1 MPVLLN
7 LEETMP
13 IAVVEVMDST
23 VLSNINRVRAIITR
37 SMKGLTFRVLP
48 IYLTKLMVSR
58 CMSSSN
64 KITISMRGKSV
75 TL

>member
-1 MPVLLN
+1 MPVLHN

-13 IAVVEVMDST
+13 IAAVEVMDST
-23 VLSNINRVRAIITR
+23 VPSNINRVRAIITK

-64 KITISMRGKSV
+64 KITISMRAKSV